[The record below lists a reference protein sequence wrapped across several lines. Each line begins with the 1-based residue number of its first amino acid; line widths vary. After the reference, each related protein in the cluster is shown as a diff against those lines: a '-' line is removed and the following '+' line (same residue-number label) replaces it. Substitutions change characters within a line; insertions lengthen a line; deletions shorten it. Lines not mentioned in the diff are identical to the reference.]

1 MSRVVVTGSTG
12 AVGRETCV
20 GLAEAGHEVI
30 GLDRRS
36 STAPAPG
43 IELRTVDLA
52 VTDLRAQLA
61 DVDVVVHLAAGV
73 TAGDQGTDV
82 GRDRLVVVER
92 LLAAASDAGVTHL
105 VVRSSAMVYGA
116 WPDNP
121 VPLTEDAPVRPCPDF
136 AFAVHRARME
146 ELAGAW
152 AAESDDR
159 ALTVLRAA
167 VTVAEERPGGLATV
181 VGAAA
186 SIRSEDGE
194 PLGQFLHSDDLSS
207 AAVCAV
213 QARYDGPLNVAP
225 DGWIGV
231 EVMAELGGPG
241 PRLRLPGPVA
251 ALVTRALWKAGLSP
265 APPGVFP
272 YSVHPW
278 VVANDRLRDLGWVP
292 THSNEEAYVAG
303 HEPGLLDRM
312 DARARQQVSL
322 AVAGVLVLV
331 LGWLLVRLIRRPRG
345 SGRAPYD
352 ATDGQ

>member
-20 GLAEAGHEVI
+20 GLAGAGYEVI

-36 STAPAPG
+36 STPSAIG

-52 VTDLRAQLA
+52 VTDLRAQLEG
-61 DVDVVVHLAAGV
+61 VDVVVHLAAGV
-73 TAGDQGTDV
+73 TAGDSRADV
-82 GRDRLVVVER
+82 GRDRLAVVER
-92 LLAAASDAGVTHL
+92 LLAAASDSGVMHL
-105 VVRSSAMVYGA
+105 VFRSSAMVYGA

-146 ELAGAW
+146 ELATAW
-152 AAESDDR
+152 ANESTDR
-159 ALTVLRAA
+159 TLTVLRNA

-186 SIRSEDGE
+186 SIRSDEGE
-194 PLGQFLHSDDLSS
+194 PLGQFLHSDDLAS

-213 QARYDGPLNVAP
+213 QSRYDGPLNVAP

-241 PRLRLPGPVA
+241 PRLRLPGPLA
-251 ALVTRALWKAGLSP
+251 ALVARVLWKLGLSP
-265 APPGVFP
+265 APPGFFP
-272 YSVHPW
+272 YSVYPW
-278 VVANDRLRDLGWVP
+278 VVANDRIRDLGWEP

-312 DARARQQVSL
+312 DAQDRQKISL
-322 AVAGVLVLV
+322 TVAGVLVFTV
-331 LGWLLVRLIRRPRG
+331 GWLLVRLVKRPRESG
-345 SGRAPYD
+345 SAPYD
-352 ATDGQ
+352 AKDGL